1 MDGPLKT
8 AARFAQL
15 GFEVDLMAL
24 PGARIRCGTCDRE
37 AHASECRVACLER
50 FEGDSNP
57 DDESILLAVV
67 MPCGHRG
74 QMSAAYG
81 PSADSV
87 TVDVFQ
93 ALPPMGTPTI
103 DGDDVGGDPACW
115 AHLFDD
121 EAAN

>member
-1 MDGPLKT
+1 VDGPLKT
-8 AARFAQL
+8 AERFAQL
-15 GFEVDLMAL
+15 GFEGDLMAL
-24 PGARIRCGTCDRE
+24 PGARIRCNTCHRDS
-37 AHASECRVACLER
+37 AASDCRVACLQR

-81 PSADSV
+81 PAADAV
-87 TVDVFQ
+87 IVEVFQ
-93 ALPPMGTPTI
+93 ALPPVGTPSL

-115 AHLFDD
+115 AHLFVD
-121 EAAN
+121 ESEN